1 MAKNTYIQLRIS
13 DIEKSKVEE
22 TAKSLGMSMSE
33 YILMLI
39 RTDINKR

>member
-1 MAKNTYIQLRIS
+1 MVKNTYIQLRIS

-22 TAKSLGMSMSE
+22 MAKSLGMSMSE